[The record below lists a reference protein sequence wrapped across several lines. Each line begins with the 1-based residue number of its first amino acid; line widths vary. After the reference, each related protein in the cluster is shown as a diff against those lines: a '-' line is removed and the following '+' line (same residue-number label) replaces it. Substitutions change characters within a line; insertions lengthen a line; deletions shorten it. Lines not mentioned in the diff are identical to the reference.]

1 MQFTWSGSTG
11 SYTDAGN
18 WTPQGVPLYDNDASA
33 LIQAGTVILTNAE
46 PNGVDIVLSGP
57 NPGEQ
62 PTLVLDNAALGP
74 GVRLTLVPPRSM
86 EGPSPG
92 SGYATVAV
100 DGYSTTQAT
109 INLGGFMIGPDFL
122 TVAIAPYGQLNQAGA
137 IQVGLSSDLQVTGTD
152 GAPATLNNGGEIDLV
167 GGGVRISA
175 DLVGTGTIAF
185 LPGRGGSTD
194 FAALDGSVAPTQ
206 HLSFSS
212 NVFASLQL
220 NDPSAFHGV
229 IDGFDAPFESVTL
242 ADTAADRAYFAQVT
256 PESGALLVLNG
267 QEVVS
272 ALTVTG
278 VHASDAYVVSSN
290 LDGST
295 TVRPVFPTLG
305 S

>member
-1 MQFTWSGSTG
+1 MQFTWNGSTG
-11 SYTDAGN
+11 SYTDAVN

-33 LIQAGTVILTNAE
+33 LIQAGTAILTNAE

-74 GVRLTLVPPRSM
+74 GVRLTLVPPSM
-86 EGPSPG
+86 DGRSPG
-92 SGYATVAV
+92 SGYATIAV

-109 INLGGFMIGPDFL
+109 INLGGFMIGPDVL
-122 TVAIAPYGQLNQAGA
+122 TVAIASYGQLNQAGT
-137 IQVGLSSDLQVTGTD
+137 IQVGLSSDLRVTGTD

-167 GGGVRISA
+167 GGSVRISA

-194 FAALDGSVAPTQ
+194 FATLDGSVAPTQ
-206 HLSFSS
+206 HLSFGS
-212 NVFASLQL
+212 NAFASLRL
-220 NDPSAFHGV
+220 NDPSAFRGI
-229 IDGFDAPFESVTL
+229 IDGFDALFESVTL

-278 VHASDAYVVSSN
+278 VHASDAYGVLSN
-290 LDGST
+290 PDGST